1 MSGKKL
7 FPICGLL
14 LLFNESVVGAEK
26 SKRLKKKVYSVKL
39 IVLCVKLKATL
50 KTYAEAYCPVIP
62 KANNNGAGVSAEYCS
77 FKSIEII

>member
-1 MSGKKL
+1 M
-7 FPICGLL
+7 
-14 LLFNESVVGAEK
+14 
-26 SKRLKKKVYSVKL
+26 YSVKL

-62 KANNNGAGVSAEYCS
+62 KANYNGAGVSAEYCS